1 MAEVRVSRTARVP
14 DPLRVRRYHKAPEVG
29 PRVLFFSG
37 GTALTGISRTLT
49 RYTHHS
55 IHLVT
60 PFDSGGSSAKLR
72 DAFSMPAIGDLRS
85 RLMALADDSVLGHP
99 EIYRLFT
106 HRLPA
111 EARPEM
117 LQATLREL
125 AAGRHPLSMAV
136 AEPMRTLICHQL
148 GFLIEAMPAGFDLRG
163 ASIGNLIIAGGYLN
177 HHEQL
182 DQIIFLFSKLVHV
195 RGTVRAIINADC
207 HLAVTLEDGRRIIGQ
222 HQITGKEVAPLESPI
237 ARIQLVEASAKA
249 SPKASAKDNTTDSTT
264 ERDTHNDGGAIVPVR
279 PALHLNNRQ
288 LIDSAELICFPPGS
302 FYSSVIA
309 NLLPSGV
316 GRAILANP
324 CPKVYIP
331 NCSPDPEQTGKTLEQ
346 LVATLIDTL
355 CADLDVSRNDCPNE
369 HLLNIVL
376 LDSQRGD
383 YPGGVSVPALERMGL
398 TVIDTRLI
406 SEQSAPYY
414 DNELLVTALLSLV

>member
-1 MAEVRVSRTARVP
+1 
-14 DPLRVRRYHKAPEVG
+14 
-29 PRVLFFSG
+29 VLFFSG
-37 GTALTGISRTLT
+37 GTALTGASRTLT

-99 EIYRLFT
+99 DIYRLFT
-106 HRLPA
+106 HRLPR

-117 LQATLREL
+117 LHATLREL
-125 AAGRHPLSMAV
+125 AAGRHPLTMAV

-148 GFLIEAMPAGFDLRG
+148 GFLIDAMPEGFDLRG

-177 HHEQL
+177 HHQQL

-195 RGTVRAIINADC
+195 RGTVRAVVNADC
-207 HLAVTLEDGRRIIGQ
+207 HLAVTLEDGREIIGQ
-222 HQITGKEVAPLESPI
+222 HRITGKEVAPLDSPI
-237 ARIQLVEASAKA
+237 ARMRLAAAEG
-249 SPKASAKDNTTDSTT
+249 
-264 ERDTHNDGGAIVPVR
+264 EHHVPVV
-279 PALHLNNRQ
+279 PELHANNRQ
-288 LIDSAELICFPPGS
+288 LIESAELICFPPGS
-302 FYSSVIA
+302 FYSSVLA
-309 NLLPSGV
+309 NLLPKGV
-316 GRAILANP
+316 GRAVLANP

-331 NCSPDPEQTGKTLEQ
+331 NCCPDPEQTGKRMDE
-346 LVATLIDTL
+346 LVSVLLDTL
-355 CADLDVSRNDCPNE
+355 CADLTGRMEDCPTEN
-369 HLLNIVL
+369 LLNIVL

-383 YPGGVSVPALERMGL
+383 YPGGPCIEALERMGI